1 MSIALFVAGRYL
13 RSKQREGFFSVIAY
27 MAVGGVILGVAALV
41 IILSVTNGF
50 AGEVK
55 NRLIGMNAHV
65 NIRRFD
71 GGPIAGWDA
80 LLQQVKG
87 AVGVVGAAPVVDSK
101 VIIASQLDLG
111 RVDGIPV
118 WGIDPATFP
127 AVSDLTEHLRY
138 ANPAGQI
145 RLGLLAELNK
155 RGIVLGEY
163 LARRLH
169 VGPGSEVL
177 LMTVQNLDVE
187 AAVMDGFSPRP
198 WSFFV
203 TDHFQSGM
211 YQYDDN
217 YAFIHIEDA
226 QRMLELGDGITDIHI
241 RVADIYQA
249 PAIRDRLTEELG
261 YPYQVRDWTQ
271 LFPEFFRWIELEK
284 WAIFL
289 ALSLIVLVAAFN
301 IMSILVMSVLIKT
314 PEIGILR
321 TIGCTVG
328 EIYRIFIYQGL
339 VIGGIGTLLGCLI
352 GFALCLAQQC
362 FALISI
368 PGDMYFIS
376 SLPVDMNVV
385 DFALVAAISMVICL
399 ATSIYPA
406 RKAAGLMPVEAI
418 RYIM

>member
-27 MAVGGVILGVAALV
+27 MAVGGVVLGVAALV

-71 GGPIAGWDA
+71 GGPIADWDV
-80 LLQQVKG
+80 LLEQVKG
-87 AVGVVGAAPVVDSK
+87 ADGVVGAAPVVDSK

-118 WGIDPATFP
+118 WGVDPATFP

-138 ANPAGQI
+138 ADPAGHL
-145 RLGLLAELNK
+145 RLGLLAELDK

-187 AAVMDGFSPRP
+187 TAVMDGFAPRP

-203 TDHFQSGM
+203 TDHFESGM

-217 YAFIHIEDA
+217 YAFIHLEDA
-226 QRMLELGDGITDIHI
+226 QRMLELGDAITDIHI
-241 RVADIYQA
+241 HVADIYQG
-249 PAIRDRLTEELG
+249 PEIRDRLAEELG

-339 VIGGIGTLLGCLI
+339 VIGGIGTFLGCLI
-352 GFALCLAQQC
+352 GFALCLAQQR

-376 SLPVDMNVV
+376 SLPVDMDVL

>member
-71 GGPIAGWDA
+71 GGPIADWDA
-80 LLQQVKG
+80 LLEQVKG
-87 AVGVVGAAPVVDSK
+87 AAGVVGAAPVVDSK

-127 AVSDLTEHLRY
+127 EVSDLTEHLRY
-138 ANPAGQI
+138 ADPEGHL
-145 RLGLLAELNK
+145 RLGLLSELNK

-169 VGPGSEVL
+169 VGLGSEVL

-203 TDHFQSGM
+203 TDHFASGM

-217 YAFIHIEDA
+217 YAFIHLEDA
-226 QRMLELGDGITDIHI
+226 QRMLELGDAITDIHI
-241 RVADIYQA
+241 HVADIYQA
-249 PAIRDRLTEELG
+249 PEIRDRLAEELG

-339 VIGGIGTLLGCLI
+339 VIGGIGTFLGCLI
-352 GFALCLAQQC
+352 GFALCWAQQR

-376 SLPVDMNVV
+376 SLPVDMSVV
-385 DFALVAAISMVICL
+385 DFVMVAAISMVICL

>member
-1 MSIALFVAGRYL
+1 MSIALFVAYRYL
-13 RSKQREGFFSVIAY
+13 RSKQREGFFSVIAS

-71 GGPIAGWDA
+71 GGPIADWDA

-87 AVGVVGAAPVVDSK
+87 ADGVVGAAPVVDSK
-101 VIIASQLDLG
+101 VIIASQFDLR

-127 AVSDLTEHLRY
+127 EVSDLTEHLRY
-138 ANPAGQI
+138 ANPEGQL
-145 RLGLLAELNK
+145 RLGLLKELNK
-155 RGIVLGEY
+155 QGIVLGEY

-203 TDHFQSGM
+203 TNHFESGM

-217 YAFIHIEDA
+217 YAFIHLEDA
-226 QRMLELGDGITDIHI
+226 QRMLELGDAVTDIHV
-241 RVADIYQA
+241 RVVDIYQA
-249 PAIRDRLTEELG
+249 PEIRDRLAEELG

-328 EIYRIFIYQGL
+328 EIYRIFVYQGL
-339 VIGGIGTLLGCLI
+339 AIGGVGTFLGCLI
-352 GFALCLAQQC
+352 GFALCWAQQR

-376 SLPVDMNVV
+376 SLPVDMDVV

>member
-1 MSIALFVAGRYL
+1 MSIALFVAARYL

-71 GGPIAGWDA
+71 GGPIADWDA

-87 AVGVVGAAPVVDSK
+87 ADGVVGAAPVVDSK

-118 WGIDPATFP
+118 WGVDPATFP
-127 AVSDLTEHLRY
+127 AVSDLIEHLSY
-138 ANPAGQI
+138 ANPEGQL
-145 RLGLLAELNK
+145 RLGLLEELNK

-169 VGPGSEVL
+169 VGLGSEVL

-203 TDHFQSGM
+203 TNHFESGM

-226 QRMLELGDGITDIHI
+226 QRMLELGDAITDIHI
-241 RVADIYQA
+241 HVADIYQA
-249 PAIRDRLTEELG
+249 PEIRERLAEELG

-339 VIGGIGTLLGCLI
+339 VIGGIGTCLGCLI
-352 GFALCLAQQC
+352 GFALCWAQQR

-376 SLPVDMNVV
+376 SLPVDMSVV

>member
-1 MSIALFVAGRYL
+1 MSIALFVAYRYL

-71 GGPIAGWDA
+71 GGPIADWDA

-87 AVGVVGAAPVVDSK
+87 ADGVVGAAPVVDSK
-101 VIIASQLDLG
+101 VIIASQLDLR

-127 AVSDLTEHLRY
+127 EVSDLTEHLRY
-138 ANPAGQI
+138 ANPEGQL
-145 RLGLLAELNK
+145 RLGLLKELNK
-155 RGIVLGEY
+155 QGIVLGEY

-203 TDHFQSGM
+203 TNHFESGM

-217 YAFIHIEDA
+217 YAFIHLEDA
-226 QRMLELGDGITDIHI
+226 QRMLELGDAVTDIHV
-241 RVADIYQA
+241 RVVDIYQA
-249 PAIRDRLTEELG
+249 PEIRDHLAEELG

-328 EIYRIFIYQGL
+328 EIYRIFVYQGL
-339 VIGGIGTLLGCLI
+339 AIGGVGTFLGCLI
-352 GFALCLAQQC
+352 GFALCWAQQR

-376 SLPVDMNVV
+376 SLPVDMDVV